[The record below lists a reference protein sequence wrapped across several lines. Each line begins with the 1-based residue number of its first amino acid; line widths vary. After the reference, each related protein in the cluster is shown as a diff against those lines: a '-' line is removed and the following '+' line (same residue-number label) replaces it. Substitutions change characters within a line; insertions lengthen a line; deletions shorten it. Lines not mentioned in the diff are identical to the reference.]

1 VAITYGNTKDIRVD
15 SLNLRMLIYGEPGS
29 GKTYFGGTM
38 LSPFFIWMPTETGKN
53 ALAMTGKQVSFAI
66 VETEPDIRGLFADI
80 NNGRIAAAN
89 RSIIFDS
96 LTDLTDLI
104 TKQVLLETGKTR
116 MDRNT
121 WGVAVD
127 HLRMIVTEFN
137 SLVKTKH
144 ILMIAKSTIIKDEVR
159 GDVFGVPDTIGKF
172 AHAVG
177 GLYDEVFF
185 AEQFVDYQGGQ
196 KRKNFQLHTIKFAEK
211 FPAKDSSGKLGITE
225 PNDFNTIYGKICRKE
240 VQVTETPK
248 VEAVPQGVVGSGT
261 TQPIA

>member
-1 VAITYGNTKDIRVD
+1 LSITYGNTGDIKVED
-15 SLNLRMLIYGEPGS
+15 LNMRWFVYGEPGS
-29 GKTYFGGTM
+29 GKTFLGGTM
-38 LSPFFIWMPTETGKN
+38 PSSFFVWLPTETGKN
-53 ALAMTGKQVSFAI
+53 ALAMMGRRVNYAI

-80 NNGRIAAAN
+80 ANGKIAAAN
-89 RSIIFDS
+89 RSIVFDS

-104 TKQVLLETGKTR
+104 IKQVLLETGKIR

-177 GLYDEVFF
+177 GLYDEVFY
-185 AEQFVDYQGGQ
+185 AEQFVAPQGG
-196 KRKNFQLHTIKFAEK
+196 KKKKFFQLHTVKFMEK
-211 FPAKDSSGKLGITE
+211 FPAKDSSGKLDVIE
-225 PNDFNTIYGKICRKE
+225 PNDFSIIYKKICRKE

-248 VEAVPQGVVGSGT
+248 VETVPPGVVDSGT
-261 TQPIA
+261 VQPQS